1 MTQRNVFGLVLLL
14 SAPILGAAPDPTILT
29 LWPGYTVALPAGH
42 CVEVSR
48 GPDFKVL
55 YFRDQ
60 SAPKH
65 PILVGLYAGHNP
77 REPECGKS
85 TARQWTAN
93 DLSFRSER
101 GSDGCAEFAVADT
114 KKPERG
120 FLHIWFGPGSKD
132 HPQVAE
138 DLVASIRPA
147 PLPVDHPSDLPACK

>member
-1 MTQRNVFGLVLLL
+1 MAQRSVFGLALMLSVGSL
-14 SAPILGAAPDPTILT
+14 SAAPQPTVLT
-29 LWPGYTVALPAGH
+29 LWPGYTVALPGDH

-65 PILVGLYAGHNP
+65 PILAGLYAGHNP
-77 REPECGKS
+77 REPECAEA
-85 TARQWTAN
+85 TARQWTASG
-93 DLSFRSER
+93 LSFKSAR
-101 GSDGCAEFAVADT
+101 GTEGCAEFLVQDP
-114 KKPERG
+114 KNPERG

-132 HPQVAE
+132 HPQLAE

-147 PLPVDHPSDLPACK
+147 PPPFDHPSDLPACK